1 VAARRDGLHQ
11 AAVLRP
17 RRRHVRRRDCVRRT
31 RQRRRA
37 RQRRVPRWRAP
48 LSRRQSEGQGGAHAV
63 RPIDLL
69 KVVLVLVALAIWGYG
84 ARTGRNSLMIV
95 GIAFMV
101 VAFLLRWVDKI
112 MRRR

>member
-1 VAARRDGLHQ
+1 M
-11 AAVLRP
+11 
-17 RRRHVRRRDCVRRT
+17 
-31 RQRRRA
+31 
-37 RQRRVPRWRAP
+37 
-48 LSRRQSEGQGGAHAV
+48 
-63 RPIDLL
+63 RPIDVL

>member
-1 VAARRDGLHQ
+1 M
-11 AAVLRP
+11 
-17 RRRHVRRRDCVRRT
+17 
-31 RQRRRA
+31 
-37 RQRRVPRWRAP
+37 
-48 LSRRQSEGQGGAHAV
+48 

-95 GIAFMV
+95 GISFMV

-112 MRRR
+112 MRRP

>member
-1 VAARRDGLHQ
+1 M
-11 AAVLRP
+11 
-17 RRRHVRRRDCVRRT
+17 
-31 RQRRRA
+31 
-37 RQRRVPRWRAP
+37 
-48 LSRRQSEGQGGAHAV
+48 

-101 VAFLLRWVDKI
+101 VAFLLRWLPKI
-112 MRRR
+112 TRRP

>member
-1 VAARRDGLHQ
+1 M
-11 AAVLRP
+11 
-17 RRRHVRRRDCVRRT
+17 
-31 RQRRRA
+31 
-37 RQRRVPRWRAP
+37 
-48 LSRRQSEGQGGAHAV
+48 

-95 GIAFMV
+95 GIAIMV
-101 VAFLLRWVDKI
+101 VAFLLRWVGKI

>member
-1 VAARRDGLHQ
+1 M
-11 AAVLRP
+11 
-17 RRRHVRRRDCVRRT
+17 
-31 RQRRRA
+31 
-37 RQRRVPRWRAP
+37 
-48 LSRRQSEGQGGAHAV
+48 

-101 VAFLLRWVDKI
+101 VAFLLRWVGKI